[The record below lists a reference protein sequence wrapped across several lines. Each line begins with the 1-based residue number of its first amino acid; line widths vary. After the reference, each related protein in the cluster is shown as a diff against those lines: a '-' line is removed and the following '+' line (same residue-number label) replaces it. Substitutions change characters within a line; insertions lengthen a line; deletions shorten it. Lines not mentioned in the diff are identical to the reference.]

1 MGTIL
6 LIAALAIVVWLFCH
20 ILIEIDRR
28 IRRWV
33 DYDVIHREATGQID
47 GADIIWSMRKKE
59 DRPE

>member
-6 LIAALAIVVWLFCH
+6 LITALAIVTWLFCH
-20 ILIEIDRR
+20 ILLEIDRR

-33 DYDVIHREATGQID
+33 DYDVIHREATGQIE
-47 GADIIWSMRKKE
+47 GSDIIWAMRKKE